1 MVDGIILAI
10 LLIFTVAGYQ
20 RGLIRAVVTLGSSI
34 VALALS
40 FIVYPAVN
48 AILKVTALYTM
59 IYTGVFEKVEK
70 IDFGKGIQSQGKAI
84 TSNIK
89 WLPEFLTDKIIS
101 NNNTAMYE
109 ILNVHSIQEYISTY
123 IANMIISMIAILITW
138 FLIKIVL
145 MWGLRTSAGIVE
157 KLPVISNFNHLG
169 GAIIGI
175 IKGLLTLSII
185 ALIIPTIITM
195 PNLSQL
201 GTEIEGSFLAQQL
214 YNHNLVIWLYN
225 YIMGK

>member
-1 MVDGIILAI
+1 MVDGVILAI
-10 LLIFTVAGYQ
+10 LLVFMIAGYH
-20 RGLIRAVVTLGSSI
+20 RGLIRTVVTLGSSI
-34 VALALS
+34 AALALS

-48 AILKVTALYTM
+48 AILKVTALYIM
-59 IYTGVFEKVEK
+59 IYTGVLEKVEK
-70 IDFGKGIQSQGKAI
+70 IDFGKGVQSQGKAI

-89 WLPEFLTDKIIS
+89 WLPDILTDKIIS

-123 IANMIISMIAILITW
+123 VTNMIISMIAILITW

-145 MWGLRTSAGIVE
+145 MWGLRTSAGIIE
-157 KLPVISNFNHLG
+157 KLPVVSNFNHLG

-185 ALIIPTIITM
+185 ALIIPTMINI
-195 PNLSQL
+195 PNFSEI
-201 GTEIEGSFLAQQL
+201 GTQIQDSFLAQQL
-214 YNHNLVIWLYN
+214 YNHNLVIGLYN
-225 YIMGK
+225 YFMGK